1 VSSVEIEQRRLVW
14 QVVETAG
21 SETAWI
27 ALDGLAVNATGRAA
41 GQRPEPYWLTYTL
54 QTDHQAATTRLD
66 VTAVVADGPRHLDL
80 RRERDTW
87 TVNGAVRPELAG
99 ALDCDLECSPLTN
112 TMPILR
118 HGLHRG
124 PGTERFVMAF
134 VQVPTLQVGAS
145 QQTYTHLEL
154 GDGYARVRYTAGS
167 FTSDLV
173 VDGRGLVVDY
183 PTMARRTDP

>member
-1 VSSVEIEQRRLVW
+1 VSDVEPHHMLVW

-21 SETAWI
+21 FETAWI
-27 ALDGLAVNATGRAA
+27 ALDGLAVSATGRAA
-41 GQRPEPYWLTYTL
+41 GQRPEPYWLTYSL
-54 QTDHQAATTRLD
+54 QTDQQAATTRLE
-66 VTAVVADGPRHLDL
+66 VTAVAAGAPRHLDL

-87 TVNGAVRPELAG
+87 TVNGAVRPDLDG

-112 TMPILR
+112 TMPIVR

-134 VQVPTLQVGAS
+134 VQVPSLQVVAS

-154 GDGYARVRYTAGS
+154 GDRFARVRYAAGS

-173 VDGRGLVVDY
+173 VDGSGLVVDY
-183 PTMARRTDP
+183 PTMARRIDP